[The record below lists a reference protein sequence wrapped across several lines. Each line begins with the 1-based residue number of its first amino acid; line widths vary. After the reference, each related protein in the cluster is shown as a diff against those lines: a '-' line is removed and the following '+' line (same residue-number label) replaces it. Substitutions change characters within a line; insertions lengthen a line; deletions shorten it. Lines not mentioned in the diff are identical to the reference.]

1 VTRIDRCFE
10 TLRAQHRKALIP
22 YVTAGDPRADITVP
36 LMHAMVE
43 AGADIIEL
51 GVPFSDPMADGP
63 VIQRASERALQH
75 HISLRHVLD
84 MVAEFRRKDDS
95 TPVVLMGYLNPLEV
109 MGYRQFAG
117 AAQSAGVDG
126 VLTVDLP
133 PEEADEFVATL
144 HDHQLNTIFLIA
156 PTTTDERIAKICADA
171 SGFVYYVSLKGVT
184 GAASLDIK
192 TVAGRIAHIKRFT
205 DMPIGVGFGIKDAQT
220 AAQISR
226 AADAVIVGSALVSIV
241 EEFADHP
248 DRIIAEITSRIAAMR
263 KAIDQCDDEVIQQQ
277 VGNK

>member
-1 VTRIDRCFE
+1 MTRIDRCFE

>member
-1 VTRIDRCFE
+1 
-10 TLRAQHRKALIP
+10 
-22 YVTAGDPRADITVP
+22 
-36 LMHAMVE
+36 
-43 AGADIIEL
+43 
-51 GVPFSDPMADGP
+51 
-63 VIQRASERALQH
+63 LQH